1 MEAMIKAEVIKNK
14 FKQSY
19 YGGWG
24 IEIANNLFNENLYYT
39 CKLHKEK
46 VDQLK
51 KDRLFNNFLKIRD
64 TLKSEVFSY
73 LSCNLPIDS
82 NTVHVLNIEFNLKS
96 SQIKISQSLVKAS
109 TYFNVSDDLDTFG
122 HVKLLIIKE

>member
-51 KDRLFNNFLKIRD
+51 RSI
-64 TLKSEVFSY
+64 V
-73 LSCNLPIDS
+73 
-82 NTVHVLNIEFNLKS
+82 
-96 SQIKISQSLVKAS
+96 Q
-109 TYFNVSDDLDTFG
+109 
-122 HVKLLIIKE
+122 